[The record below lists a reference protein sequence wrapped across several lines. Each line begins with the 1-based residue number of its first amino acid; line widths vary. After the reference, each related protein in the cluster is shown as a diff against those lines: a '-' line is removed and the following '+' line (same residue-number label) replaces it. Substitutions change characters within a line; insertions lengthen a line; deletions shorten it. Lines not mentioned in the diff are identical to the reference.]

1 MSAKNWKT
9 LSSTTIY
16 SNDHWSYKLNKFL
29 HEDGTEDEYHY
40 VHTLGSTMVIP
51 VTDDKH
57 FLLVSQFRYLNQ
69 KESLEFPCG
78 GVEKGLTPEENAMK
92 ELREETGYAAKNLK
106 YIGSFA
112 PFTGACDEICNVY
125 IATGL
130 FESELPKDKSEEGM
144 EVIKV
149 DFDELTG
156 LISENKIWDGLTLA
170 AWSLVRNY
178 LNKFK

>member
-16 SNDHWSYKLNKFL
+16 SNDHWSYRLDKFK
-29 HEDGTEDEYHY
+29 HDDGTEDEYHY
-40 VHTLGSTMVIP
+40 VHTLGSTMIIP
-51 VTDDKH
+51 FTHDDK
-57 FLLVSQFRYLNQ
+57 FLMVSQFRYLNQ
-69 KESLEFPCG
+69 KESIEFPCG

-92 ELREETGYAAKNLK
+92 ELREETGYAAKKLEL
-106 YIGSFA
+106 IGSFA

-125 IATGL
+125 IATEL
-130 FESELPKDKSEEGM
+130 YEAALPKDKSEEGM

-149 DFDELTG
+149 DFDELTN

-170 AWSLVRNY
+170 SWALARKHFTNS
-178 LNKFK
+178 K

>member
-9 LSSTTIY
+9 LESKTVF

-51 VTDDKH
+51 VNDDNR

-69 KESLEFPCG
+69 KESIEFPCG
-78 GVEKGLTPEENAMK
+78 GVEKGLSSEENAMK
-92 ELREETGYAAKNLK
+92 ELREETGYAAKKLK
-106 YIGSFA
+106 FIGSFS

-125 IATGL
+125 LATGL
-130 FESELPKDKSEEGM
+130 YKSELPKDKSEEGM
-144 EVIKV
+144 EVIEIDYAGLNK
-149 DFDELTG
+149 

-170 AWSLVRNY
+170 AWTLAQKH